1 LCFFV
6 NFGIFFKSK
15 AGAKDQT
22 ASHREKTMKIL
33 SKTFLMGALAS
44 AAIASWTCAAV
55 AEDQPIRIGV
65 TLRMVSE
72 DGQKIGKML
81 ADQFD
86 DVNKAGGING
96 HKVEVTILNDEC
108 KADVG
113 VQNAIKLITQ
123 TKVDLLI
130 GSTCSGVT
138 LPIVDVTARAKVP
151 HITPSST
158 AVPITMKNSAWV
170 FRVSISERFYK
181 AVIGKYVGENF
192 GKKVAY
198 IYTTDLASTSFA
210 KNMISYMKD
219 TYKVDPVFQVQVS
232 ENANDYRSD
241 FLKMKSLSPDA
252 IVMSGVPVEM
262 ARMLGQAIEV
272 GIPASIPRVAQSNA
286 GVSTTPNL
294 AGDNIKGLIFSFGFT
309 PFDDRPVA
317 KEFVAMTKARYGVA
331 LPDADFAGA
340 WDLAQIVKAALTKAK
355 LKLTPDSLAADREAI
370 RDALASTTN
379 YEGLAAGPINFCA
392 DPTPQCRDGNRSPV
406 LVQYERGGKDYN
418 EKVIGKVT
426 FDKDF
431 GL

>member
-1 LCFFV
+1 MKFLRRTLL
-6 NFGIFFKSK
+6 
-15 AGAKDQT
+15 AGAVTVT
-22 ASHREKTMKIL
+22 AGSV
-33 SKTFLMGALAS
+33 
-44 AAIASWTCAAV
+44 WCAAAA
-55 AEDQPIRIGV
+55 AEEQPIRIGV

-72 DGQKIGKML
+72 DGLKIGQML
-81 ADQFD
+81 VDQFN

-96 HKVEVTILNDEC
+96 HKVEVTLLNDEC

-113 VQNAIKLITQ
+113 VQNAIKLITE

-130 GSTCSGVT
+130 GSTCSAVT

-158 AVPITMKNSAWV
+158 AVPITMKKSAWV

-181 AVIGKYVGENF
+181 AVVGKYVSENL

-198 IYTTDLASTSFA
+198 IYTTDLASKSFA
-210 KNMISYMKD
+210 QSMIGYMKD
-219 TYKVDPVFQVQVS
+219 TYKVDPVFSVQVS
-232 ENANDYRSD
+232 ENNNDYRSD
-241 FLKMKSLSPDA
+241 FLKMKSLKPEVIA
-252 IVMSGVPVEM
+252 MSGVPVEM
-262 ARMLGQAIEV
+262 ARMLAQANEV
-272 GIPASIPRVAQSNA
+272 GIPASVPRVAQSNA

-317 KEFVAMTKARYGVA
+317 KKFVELTKTRYGVA

-355 LKLTPDSLAADREAI
+355 LKLTPDSLASDREAI
-370 RDALASTTN
+370 RDALASTTD
-379 YEGLAAGPINFCA
+379 YRGLAAGPISFCA
-392 DPTPQCRDGNRSPV
+392 DPTPQCRDGNRTPV
-406 LVQYERGGKDYN
+406 LVQYTQGGKDYAQ
-418 EKVIGKVT
+418 KVIAKVT

>member
-1 LCFFV
+1 MKFF
-6 NFGIFFKSK
+6 GRALM
-15 AGAKDQT
+15 AGAV
-22 ASHREKTMKIL
+22 I
-33 SKTFLMGALAS
+33 G
-44 AAIASWTCAAV
+44 AAV
-55 AEDQPIRIGV
+55 VSMTGATFAESQPIRIGV
-65 TLRMVSE
+65 SIRMVSE
-72 DGQKIGKML
+72 DGLKIGKML
-81 ADQFD
+81 VDQFD

-96 HKVEVTILNDEC
+96 HKVEVTLLNDEC

-113 VQNAIKLITQ
+113 VQNAIKLINE

-130 GSTCSGVT
+130 GSTCSAVT

-158 AVPITMKNSAWV
+158 AIPITTKKSAWV

-181 AVIGKYVGENF
+181 AVVGKYVGEKL

-198 IYTTDLASTSFA
+198 IYTTDLASQSFA
-210 KNMISYMKD
+210 KSMVDYMKEA
-219 TYKVDPVFQVQVS
+219 YKVDPVFSVQVS
-232 ENANDYRSD
+232 ENENDYRSH
-241 FLKMKSLSPDA
+241 FLKMKSLKPEVIA
-252 IVMSGVPVEM
+252 MSGVPVEM
-262 ARMLGQAIEV
+262 ARMLAQANEV
-272 GIPASIPRVAQSNA
+272 GIPSSVPRVAQSNA

-294 AGDNIKGLIFSFGFT
+294 AGDDIKGLIFSFGFT

-317 KEFVAMTKARYGVA
+317 KKFVEMTKTRYGVA

-340 WDLAQIVKAALTKAK
+340 WDLAQIVKAALAKAK

-392 DPTPQCRDGNRSPV
+392 DPTPQCRDGNRTPV
-406 LVQYERGGKDYN
+406 LVQYTKGGKDYVQ
-418 EKVIGKVT
+418 KVIDKLT